1 MAIQQIRNLI
11 NNQVEGPILKVKSQI
26 KVESNK
32 QILKIKEQIP
42 TKEDLKQQF
51 LTAACSEPIKK
62 KIDNIYNKIDSL
74 LGKLEK
80 FSSNIRSKIE
90 EMKNKLLKILEDI
103 LPKIALILGILA
115 LAVTV
120 AKAIA
125 KAIPAAEAANT
136 AAPPGSPTLATR
148 LRSTYDKAKTKIKA
162 YGDAIKA
169 FNKKIEK
176 VTKVV
181 TTIISTIFSVL
192 TIIVLVGDKISLMR
206 AFLLF
211 LYLKFKSNCEIND
224 PSGGGGLQSGT
235 CSVPGHTSQNA
246 CIEAGG
252 IWNNPNQEI
261 LDGNMDLLSVQN
273 QITLL
278 YEELIKELEL
288 DGKTE
293 IVETITNVVNQYNW
307 KVERKTIPIT

>member
-1 MAIQQIRNLI
+1 MAVNQIRNLI
-11 NNQVEGPILKVKSQI
+11 NNQVEGPILKVKSQV
-26 KVESNK
+26 KVESKK
-32 QILKIKEQIP
+32 QILKIQEKIP

-51 LTAACSEPIKK
+51 LTGACSESHQE
-62 KIDNIYNKIDSL
+62 KIDKIYNKIDGL
-74 LGKLEK
+74 LEKLEK
-80 FSSNIRSKIE
+80 FSSDIRSKIE

-103 LPKIALILGILA
+103 LPTIAAILGILA
-115 LAVTV
+115 IAITI

-125 KAIPAAEAANT
+125 KAIPAAEAANSSPVT
-136 AAPPGSPTLATR
+136 GIPTLATR
-148 LRSTYDKAKTKIKA
+148 LRSTYDKAKKKIKA

-181 TTIISTIFSVL
+181 GVIIKTVLSVL

-211 LYLKFKSNCEIND
+211 LYLQFKSDCEVNS
-224 PSGGGGLQSGT
+224 PSGGLESGT
-235 CSVPGHTSQNA
+235 CSIPGYTSQNA

-273 QITLL
+273 RITAL

-288 DGKTE
+288 EGKTE
-293 IVETITNVVNQYNW
+293 VVETITNVVTQY
-307 KVERKTIPIT
+307 KQRVERKIVPIT